1 MANQKVPDF
10 ILKRLRANLKSA
22 RIPISKKDLEGMIEH
37 GFLQY
42 AVAFEELIQNI
53 DRDTIPDYLDGWGAQ
68 PTSRPQSWM
77 EKKYL
82 ADDTSVHQK
91 FPSIYETAEKVKRRK
106 VSPVELTELALARIA
121 ERDPILNAFQFICS
135 DYARSAAQQAASEI
149 RSGSYRGMIHGIP
162 VAVKDLLAMRGTPT
176 TAGSKI
182 LADRITD
189 FDCAAVE
196 RLQAAGAIIVGKTR
210 MSEFAYSPGSNN
222 AHYGPTRNPH
232 SLEAD
237 TGGSSSGSGA
247 AVADGLVYAAL
258 GSDTGG
264 SIRIPAAQC
273 GIVGLKPTFGR
284 VSLFGADTLSWSLDH
299 LGPMTRTVRDAAFL
313 LQVLAGFDLR
323 DSRTRDIPLA
333 GLEQFEDGCRSIII
347 GMLRDDGSGKPLAD
361 QESLLAWN
369 SGLELLS
376 QNGAELIELDLPE
389 FNSLRILNSSII
401 SMEAASYHAPM
412 LSQRLNDFGEFF
424 RQRVLAAFAFDP
436 TSYIRANQARAVLR
450 HRVCKI
456 FKSVDLLALPTM
468 PSGAPPLGT
477 PASTSLTG
485 PFNLLGWP
493 VISIPVGRTKEGLP
507 LGLQL
512 AGKPWDEATVLRV
525 ARIFD
530 R

>member
-1 MANQKVPDF
+1 MAKHKVPDF

-22 RIPISKKDLEGMIEH
+22 RIPVSKKDLDGMIER

-42 AVAFEELIQNI
+42 VVAFEELIQNI
-53 DRDTIPDYLDGWGAQ
+53 DRGIIPDYLSGWGAQ

-82 ADDTSVHQK
+82 TDESSIPQR
-91 FPSIYETAEKVKRRK
+91 FPSIYETAEKVKRLK

-121 ERDPILNAFQFICS
+121 ERDPVLNAFQFVCT
-135 DYARSAAQQAASEI
+135 DLAREAALKAKNEI
-149 RSGSYRGMIHGIP
+149 RSGSYRGMLHGIP
-162 VAVKDLLAMRGTPT
+162 VAVKDLLAVRGTPT

-182 LADRITD
+182 HAGRITD

-232 SLEAD
+232 SLQAD
-237 TGGSSSGSGA
+237 AGGSSSGSGA
-247 AVADGLVYAAL
+247 AVADGIVFAAL

-284 VSLFGADTLSWSLDH
+284 VSLFGAETLSWSLDH

-313 LQVLAGFDLR
+313 LQVLAGYDLR
-323 DSRTRDIPLA
+323 DSRTRDIPLS
-333 GLEQFEDGCRSIII
+333 GLEEIDDGCRSIII
-347 GMLRDDGSGKPLAD
+347 GMLRDDGSGNPLAD
-361 QESLLAWN
+361 QEALLAWN
-369 SGLELLS
+369 NGLELLS
-376 QNGAELIELDLPE
+376 QNGAELIEIDVPE

-401 SMEAASYHAPM
+401 SMEAVSYHAST
-412 LSQRLNDFGEFF
+412 LSQRLNDLSEFF

-450 HRVCKI
+450 QRVNKI
-456 FKSVDLLALPTM
+456 FKSIDLLALPTM

-493 VISIPVGRTKEGLP
+493 AISVPVGYTKENLP